1 MGDGVRNVV
10 QAMKYDIVVRN
21 GLMNYNNRREGVKK
35 ARRVLRVLRGMWN
48 KYPFAGYYSD
58 GGEYEKTLI
67 KTRKPCSCMMCG
79 NYRKWQGVTRKE
91 KLADLMWS
99 ETE

>member
-1 MGDGVRNVV
+1 MKNVV
-10 QAMKYDIVVRN
+10 QALEYDAVIRN
-21 GLMNYNNRREGVKK
+21 GLMHYNNRQQGIKR
-35 ARRVLRVLRGMWN
+35 ARRVLRVLRGTWN
-48 KYPFAGYYSD
+48 EYPFAGYYSD

-79 NYRKWQGVTRKE
+79 NYRKWQGRTRKE
-91 KLADLMWS
+91 KIADLIMG